1 MNILITGR
9 LAAIT
14 GSVCAELSER
24 HKVVFASND
33 VQSAQLSK
41 KINRFKS
48 SPCDE
53 DFEKIF
59 HSYHFHVVIYFGEA
73 IYSGKPYPEEYADF
87 EQCLSLCAQHDVNHV
102 LYLRPSVYAV
112 AGSGRPDNEMGVLY
126 AAMDMLCLYYRNKRG
141 LSVVTVDTPVLYG
154 YGESASVVGDAI
166 AQAKS
171 TAAVRFAGAEEQALG
186 YLSEKDLA
194 ELLLRVVDSWPVEH
208 AHFSLK
214 AASRL
219 TYKELGEIIKTKYP
233 TVRITYASAV
243 ADMQTDEGNNTAK
256 NEYDWVPI
264 RQVHDE
270 LPDLV
275 VAQDDQPMREK
286 SSRLQKISAFLR
298 KHHFVVQLI
307 ELLIGFVLMEL
318 LNRVT
323 STTILF
329 SYIDFR
335 LLYIVLLGT
344 IHGLKTGLSA
354 AALASIS
361 LLVASIVNTNN
372 WAATAYDA
380 ETWLPYI
387 FYFLVGA
394 VTGYIRDRR
403 KSDYDSLAD
412 EKAVLEDKYI
422 LLNEF
427 YVSAVQNKELYKNQI
442 MSYRDSFGR
451 LFDIARSLDSNVVDQ
466 VFNEA
471 LNALEGILENKSVC
485 LYRCDD
491 SMLFGRLIVC
501 SREVVQTTE
510 KSLNLSAYPRMVN
523 EFQDGEV
530 WVNRERLEGYP
541 EYAVPLYRE
550 GKVVALI
557 LIRRCSYEQ
566 MAVYYENMIKVVCG
580 LIKISLIHAIEY
592 TEKTEDEMYLPGS
605 PVMEASYF
613 SKLIQVKEEMANN
626 GTAEYVLLRFD
637 VPPDRMVA
645 VAKKIKTFVRATDF
659 LGQGRDGSLYLCLS
673 QSNEKNIHVV
683 LSRIKN
689 SGFSFHE
696 MGSGE

>member
-9 LAAIT
+9 LASIT
-14 GSVCAELSER
+14 DAVCEELSER

-33 VQSAQLSK
+33 VQPAQLSK

-59 HSYHFHVVIYFGEA
+59 HSYHFHTVIFFGEA
-73 IYSGKPYPEEYADF
+73 VYDGNSYSGEYADL
-87 EQCLSLCAQHDVNHV
+87 ERCLLLCSAHDIHNV
-102 LYLRPSVYAV
+102 LYLRPSVRSASG
-112 AGSGRPDNEMGVLY
+112 AGRPDSEVGVLY
-126 AAMDMLCLYYRNKRG
+126 AAIDMLCSYYRNQRG
-141 LSVVTVDTPVLYG
+141 LSVMTVDTPVLYG
-154 YGESASVVGDAI
+154 YGEFSSVIGDAI

-171 TAAVRFAGAEEQALG
+171 TAAVRFAGQEQQMLG
-186 YLSEKDLA
+186 YLSQKDLA
-194 ELLLRVVDSWPVEH
+194 ELLLRVVESWQ
-208 AHFSLK
+208 ATCTHFSLK
-214 AASRL
+214 PASKL

-233 TVRITYASAV
+233 TVRITYGSAA
-243 ADMQTDEGNNTAK
+243 ADIITDEGDNIAK
-256 NEYDWVPI
+256 SEYDWVPI
-264 RQVHDE
+264 RQVRDE
-270 LPDLV
+270 LPDLIV
-275 VAQDDQPMREK
+275 SQDDQPLREQGT
-286 SSRLQKISAFLR
+286 RLQKAGAFLR

-307 ELLIGFVLMEL
+307 ELLIGFVAMEL

-344 IHGLKTGLSA
+344 IHGLKTGLGA

-361 LLVASIVNTNN
+361 LLAASIVNTNN
-372 WAATAYDA
+372 WAATIYDA
-380 ETWLPYI
+380 QTWLPYV
-387 FYFLVGA
+387 FYFLIGA

-403 KSDYDSLAD
+403 KIDYESLSG

-427 YVSAVQNKELYKNQI
+427 YVSAVQSKEQYKNQI

-451 LFDIARSLDSNVVDQ
+451 LFDIARSLDSNMVDQ

-491 SMLFGRLIVC
+491 SMQFARLIVC
-501 SREVVQTTE
+501 SREIAQTTD
-510 KSLNLSAYPRMVN
+510 KSLNLSVYSRMVE
-523 EFQDGEV
+523 EFRDGEV
-530 WVNRERLEGYP
+530 WVNRERLDGYP
-541 EYAVPLYRE
+541 EYAVPLYRD

-557 LIRRCSYEQ
+557 SIRRCSYEQ

-580 LIKISLIHAIEY
+580 LIKISLIRAIEY
-592 TEKTEDEMYLPGS
+592 TEKTENEIYLPGS
-605 PVMEASYF
+605 PIIEASHF

-637 VPPDRMVA
+637 VPADKMIA
-645 VAKKIKTFVRATDF
+645 VAKKIQTFVRSTDF
-659 LGQGRDGSLYLCLS
+659 LGQGPDGGLYLCLS